1 MATTITELER
11 LMSLPAENEQLE
23 FKEAKAQF
31 DTTKLFRYCVALANE
46 GGGKLILGVSDKT
59 PRKVVDTQAFNN
71 LNDIKVKL
79 RDRLRMAIEVEA
91 LSHPSGR
98 VVIFEIPSRPPATP
112 LEFEGSYL
120 MRSGEGLV
128 AMTPD
133 RLRKIFAEAEPD
145 FLSQT
150 AMNRLSGDDVIRL
163 LDTQSYF
170 DLLQIPYPS
179 QREGVLERFQH
190 EKLIAKPEG
199 LYEITNIGALLFAK
213 NLRDFDTVS
222 DKAPR
227 VIVYSG
233 KDRLSAGPDLTGNKG
248 YAVGFENLIEYI
260 HSQTSLNEH
269 IGKALR
275 TDVMMFPPIA
285 VRELTANALIHQD
298 FTEAGASV
306 RIEIYSDRI
315 EFTNFGIPPIPT
327 DRFIDEDRA
336 RNERLAD
343 LSRRLRI
350 CEKRGSGID
359 KVINVVELFQLPAPD
374 FRVTEKHTKA
384 VLFSH
389 IEFDEMSKAD
399 KIRAC
404 YQHCVLK
411 YVMNEKMSNQSL
423 RERFKL
429 SDSRSD
435 LVSRIIRDTIDASK
449 IKLDD
454 PENFSKRYARYIPIW
469 A

>member
-1 MATTITELER
+1 MAMTIIELEH
-11 LMSLPAENEQLE
+11 LMALPSENEQLE
-23 FKEAKAQF
+23 FKEAKNQF
-31 DTTKLFRYCVALANE
+31 DITKLFKYCIALANE
-46 GGGKLILGVSDKT
+46 GGGKLILGVSDKH
-59 PRKVVDTQAFNN
+59 PRKIVNTQAFSN
-71 LNDIKVKL
+71 LDEIKIKL
-79 RDRLRMAIEVEA
+79 HDRLRMAITAEVVN
-91 LSHPSGR
+91 HPDGR
-98 VVIFEIPSRPPATP
+98 VIVFEIPSRPPATP
-112 LEFEGSYL
+112 LEYEGSYL
-120 MRSGEGLV
+120 MRAGEGLV

-133 RLRKIFAEAEPD
+133 RLRKIFAEGSPD
-145 FLSQT
+145 FLARIAISNLT
-150 AMNRLSGDDVIRL
+150 SDDVIRL

-179 QREGVLERFQH
+179 QRNGVI
-190 EKLIAKPEG
+190 EKFINEQLIVQVQG
-199 LYEITNIGALLFAK
+199 FYEITNLGALLFAK
-213 NLRDFDTVS
+213 NLRDFDTVA

-227 VIVYSG
+227 VVVYDG
-233 KDRLSAGPDLTGNKG
+233 KSRLSARSDIIGNKG

-269 IGKALR
+269 IGQALR
-275 TDVMMFPPIA
+275 EDVMMFPSIA
-285 VRELTANALIHQD
+285 VRELTANSLIHQD
-298 FTEAGASV
+298 FSELGSSV

-315 EFTNFGIPPIPT
+315 EFTNLGIPAIPT
-327 DRFIDEDRA
+327 ERFIDEDRA

-343 LSRRLRI
+343 LSRRLRL

-374 FRVTEKHTKA
+374 FRVADKHTRA
-384 VLFSH
+384 VLFAH
-389 IEFDEMSKAD
+389 TELDEMSKSD

-423 RERFKL
+423 RERFRVGEGK
-429 SDSRSD
+429 SD
-435 LVSRIIRDTIDASK
+435 LVSRIIRDTLAAGK

-454 PENFSKRYARYIPIW
+454 PENFSKRYARYIPNW

>member
-46 GGGKLILGVSDKT
+46 GGGKLILGVSDKP
-59 PRKVVDTQAFNN
+59 PRKVVSTQAFNN

-79 RDRLRMAIEVEA
+79 RDRLRMAIEVEV
-91 LSHPSGR
+91 LSHPDGR
-98 VVIFEIPSRPPATP
+98 VVVFEIPSRPPATP

-133 RLRKIFAEAEPD
+133 RLRKIFAEAESD
-145 FLSQT
+145 FLSRM
-150 AMNRLSGDDVIRL
+150 AISSLSGNDVIRL

-179 QREGVLERFQH
+179 QREGVLERFQL
-190 EKLIAKPEG
+190 EKLIAKHEG
-199 LYEITNIGALLFAK
+199 LYEITNLGALLFAK

-227 VIVYSG
+227 VIVYEG
-233 KDRLSAGPDLTGNKG
+233 KDRLSAGPDIIGSKG
-248 YAVGFENLIEYI
+248 YAVSFENLIEYI
-260 HSQTSLNEH
+260 HSQTSPNEF

-275 TDVMMFPPIA
+275 ADVMMFPPIA

-315 EFTNFGIPPIPT
+315 EFTNIGIPSIPT
-327 DRFIDEDRA
+327 ERFIDEDKA

-350 CEKRGSGID
+350 CEKRGSGVD

-374 FRVTEKHTKA
+374 FRVSEKHTKA

-389 IEFDEMSKAD
+389 IEFDEMSKTD

-429 SDSRSD
+429 SDVKSD
-435 LVSRIIRDTIDASK
+435 LASRIIRDTIDANK

-454 PENFSKRYARYIPIW
+454 PENFSKRYARYIPFW

>member
-1 MATTITELER
+1 MSTTLAELEK
-11 LMSLPAENEQLE
+11 LMALPSETEQLE
-23 FKEAKAQF
+23 FKAATNQF
-31 DTTKLFRYCVALANE
+31 DTTKLCRYCVAMANE
-46 GGGKLILGVSDKT
+46 GGGRLILGVSDKL
-59 PRKVVDTQAFNN
+59 PRKVVATQAFSN
-71 LNDIKVKL
+71 LEDIKVKL
-79 RDRLRMAIEVEA
+79 RDRLRMAVMAEVVN
-91 LSHPSGR
+91 HPDGR
-98 VVIFEIPSRPPATP
+98 VVVFEIPSRPPATP

-133 RLRKIFAEAEPD
+133 RLRKIFAEGAPD
-145 FLSQT
+145 FLSQI
-150 AMNRLSGDDVIRL
+150 AARGLSGDDVIRL

-179 QREGVLERFQH
+179 NRDGVLEKFSKENLIFKH
-190 EKLIAKPEG
+190 EGNYNVSNL
-199 LYEITNIGALLFAK
+199 GALLFAK

-227 VIVYSG
+227 VLVYQG
-233 KDRLSAGPDLTGNKG
+233 KDRLSSRSDITGSKG
-248 YAVGFENLIEYI
+248 YAFGFENLIEYI

-269 IGKALR
+269 IGHALR
-275 TDVMMFPPIA
+275 ENVMMFPPLA

-298 FTEAGASV
+298 FTEIGTSV

-315 EFTNFGIPPIPT
+315 EFTNLGIPSIPT
-327 DRFIDEDRA
+327 ERFIDEDKA

-343 LSRRLRI
+343 ICRRLRL
-350 CEKRGSGID
+350 CEKRGGGID
-359 KVINVVELFQLPAPD
+359 RVINVVELFQLPAPD

-384 VLFSH
+384 ILFAH
-389 IEFDEMSKAD
+389 VEFDEMSKSD

-411 YVMNEKMSNQSL
+411 HVMNEKMSNQSL

-429 SDSRSD
+429 SDNKSD
-435 LVSRIIRDTIDASK
+435 LVSRIIRDAIDTEK

-454 PENFSKRYARYIPIW
+454 PENFSKRYARYIPFW